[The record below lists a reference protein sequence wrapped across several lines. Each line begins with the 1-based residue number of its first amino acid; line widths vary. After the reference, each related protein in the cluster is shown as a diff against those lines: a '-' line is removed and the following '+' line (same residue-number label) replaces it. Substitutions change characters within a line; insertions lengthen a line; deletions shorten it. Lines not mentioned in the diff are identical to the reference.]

1 MQPQKPITKRPILI
15 VAIVVS
21 TMLLVFFAISFT
33 ETRKI
38 NDCLS
43 AGGVWNSNSQRCDCI
58 SREQKPTTNSSS
70 YKEYRTKSGK
80 IIGITETHPIRENLS
95 TVKISSTC
103 LHLETP
109 IVLKDINPIEK
120 VTVSDLNNDG
130 YDELYI
136 TTRSIDTNSFSELFG
151 FASNHDKGLTQI
163 NLQSSRKVSG
173 KVGIFDGCLGHEIY
187 KFEKEAIVLEFPV
200 YNEKNGDSTPT
211 GVTRVITYALNS
223 DKSGYNLKVAS
234 SSTKN

>member
-21 TMLLVFFAISFT
+21 TLLLVFFAISFT
-33 ETRKI
+33 ETRKT
-38 NDCLS
+38 NDCLA

-58 SREQKPTTNSSS
+58 SRERKPTTNSSS

-80 IIGITETHPIRENLS
+80 IICITETHPIGENLS
-95 TVKISSTC
+95 TVKISSEC
-103 LHLETP
+103 LHLNSP
-109 IVLKDINPIEK
+109 IVLRDINPIEK
-120 VTVSDLNNDG
+120 VIVSDLNKDG
-130 YDELYI
+130 YDEIYI

-151 FASNHDKGLTQI
+151 FASDKDKGLTQI
-163 NLQSSRKVSG
+163 NLKNDRRDSK

-211 GVTRVITYALNS
+211 GATRVITYALNS
-223 DKSGYNLKVAS
+223 DKSGYHLEVAKAS
-234 SSTKN
+234 IKN